1 MAGVSTSVEQ
11 DVRGALLN
19 DVHERFVHEEFKG
32 PFAKRTSAANDGEPT
47 GSAGNV
53 NVMVGDRNSF
63 EYHIIGT
70 QTILGPVKTSAG
82 YNFAMDQ
89 DNNDGL
95 EVTLGN
101 EQPADTLI
109 SNVAGAT
116 RGTFVVG
123 TDAPFYVALKA
134 TVATIAG
141 CDEFIVGFR
150 KAEAYQAAIET
161 GYDETAHLNVRSGD
175 IYISTILNGGSP
187 TDTDTTDNWAA
198 AETHTLMVVCDSDGT
213 LSGDGTVGKCYY
225 MIDGLKPT
233 TEPTSRFKFDSGE
246 IVIPFFAFRQDAAL
260 SGAMN
265 VKLWESGLWP
275 MGETSQY
282 QLGTP

>member
-1 MAGVSTSVEQ
+1 MAGVSVGQDQ
-11 DVRGALLN
+11 DVRAALIN

-32 PFAKRTSAANDGEPT
+32 YFAKRASAANDGEPT

-70 QTILGPVKTSAG
+70 QTILGPIKTAAG
-82 YNFAMDQ
+82 YNLAMDQ
-89 DNNDGL
+89 DNNDGV
-95 EVTLGN
+95 EYTLGN
-101 EQPADTLI
+101 EQPADTVI
-109 SNVAGAT
+109 SGTAGAT

-123 TDAPFYVALKA
+123 TDAPFYFAFKA

-141 CDEFIVGFR
+141 MDEFIVGFR
-150 KAEAYQAAIET
+150 KAEAYQATIET

-187 TDTDTTDNWAA
+187 TDTDTTDNWGA
-198 AETHTLMVVCDSDGT
+198 AETHTLMVLCDSDGT
-213 LSGDGTVGKCYY
+213 LSQDGTVGKCYF
-225 MIDGLKPT
+225 MIDGAAPT
-233 TEPTSRFKFDSGE
+233 AEPTSRFKFDSGE

-260 SGAMN
+260 SGAIN
-265 VKLWESGLWP
+265 AKLWESGFWP
-275 MGETSQY
+275 MGQSSQY
-282 QLGTP
+282 ELGTP